1 MQSFA
6 KFLLPLI
13 MPKDFVAVRQRH
25 LVPPTYDMLLLIIP
39 AIHDLRAVSSGAY
52 QLIALRRY
60 NLPFSRLEIQA
71 HVDEVNELYQ
81 PAPLRLHFALALHL
95 MYIVLCQ
102 LLRRRDHPEY
112 TKRACCNYRS
122 SRV

>member
-1 MQSFA
+1 
-6 KFLLPLI
+6 

-25 LVPPTYDMLLLIIP
+25 LVPPTYDMLFLIIP
-39 AIHDLRAVSSGAY
+39 SVHDLRAVSSGAY
-52 QLIALRRY
+52 QLIPPRRY

-81 PAPLRLHFALALHL
+81 PAPFRLYFALALHL